1 MNVTKLYVLTDLE
14 KLKLKD
20 VLKFVNLMPKERMEK
35 FERAIKK
42 EKKIELVV
50 SYMLLLFALKK
61 NNILREPLNFNYN
74 YKGNNRPAI
83 NLEENNKK
91 LFFNISHSN
100 NVVVLGISYFKIGV
114 DIEQIKN
121 FNLKLAKKICTRKE
135 FLKFS
140 RSFNKKETFFL
151 IWTKKEAFCKLK
163 LKSIFF
169 NFKLINSFRLK
180 NSNSFKF
187 KNYIISINCRCNKKI
202 IFEKVNLKE
211 LLTLKIINNKIKN

>member
-14 KLKLKD
+14 KLKVED
-20 VLKFVNLMPKERMEK
+20 VLKFASFMPKERMEK
-35 FERAIKK
+35 FERTIKK

-50 SYMLLLFALKK
+50 SYMLLLFTLKK
-61 NNILREPLNFNYN
+61 NNILNKSFNFNYN
-74 YKGNNRPAI
+74 YNSNKRPAI
-83 NLEENNKK
+83 NLKENKK

-100 NVVVLGISYFKIGV
+100 NIIVLGMSYFKIGV
-114 DIEQIKN
+114 DVEKIKN

-140 RSFNKKETFFL
+140 HSFKKKETFFL

-169 NFKLINSFRLK
+169 NFKLINSFKLK
-180 NSNSFKF
+180 NSRSFKF
-187 KNYIISINCRCNKKI
+187 KNYIISINCRCNKNI
-202 IFEKVNLKE
+202 VFEKVNLKE
-211 LLTLKIINNKIKN
+211 LLNFESYL